1 MPPVNAANRQS
12 IDDFMPIERVSVAE
26 QVARNLLGLIRSRSV
41 LPGQQLPTERELAAT
56 LEVSRPSVRE
66 ALRGLQI
73 LGVVK
78 TRQGGGVF
86 VTALKA
92 AELLQPLQFLISL
105 TEENFEALH
114 ESRVMIEG
122 AIGRLLA
129 NKIDDATI
137 ARLRKMVT
145 IQSRLT
151 QDPVAFRVSDT
162 QFHRTLNAAADNP
175 FLERISEALFV
186 LGMEY
191 RRIDFETPEVLTRSV
206 RDHRA
211 IVAALGARDGVKS
224 EAAMVRH
231 MQTVHETTK
240 AGRAAW
246 GSRSP
251 IG

>member
-151 QDPVAFRVSDT
+151 QDGKVV
-162 QFHRTLNAAADNP
+162 
-175 FLERISEALFV
+175 
-186 LGMEY
+186 
-191 RRIDFETPEVLTRSV
+191 
-206 RDHRA
+206 
-211 IVAALGARDGVKS
+211 
-224 EAAMVRH
+224 
-231 MQTVHETTK
+231 
-240 AGRAAW
+240 
-246 GSRSP
+246 
-251 IG
+251 

>member
-1 MPPVNAANRQS
+1 MVPADAANRQAG
-12 IDDFMPIERVSVAE
+12 IEEMTPIERVSVAE

-92 AELLQPLQFLISL
+92 AELLQPLQLLISL

-114 ESRVMIEG
+114 ESRMMIEG
-122 AIGRLLA
+122 SIGRLLA
-129 NKIDDATI
+129 DKIDDATL

-151 QDPVAFRVSDT
+151 EDPVAFRVSDT
-162 QFHRTLNAAADNP
+162 QFHRTLGAATANP

-191 RRIDFETPEVLTRSV
+191 RRIEFETPDVLARSV
-206 RDHRA
+206 KDHRA
-211 IVAALGARDGVKS
+211 IVAALATRDGAKA

-231 MQTVHETTK
+231 MQTVHQTTK

-246 GSRSP
+246 DDDR
-251 IG
+251 